1 MAPKKVILQTVFAAL
16 FCLATAARAALQFD
30 AFMGYDDLVPDE
42 GWFPITCEVDNDG
55 PPFNAVVE
63 ITARDFGPGQV
74 RKFPLDLPTNTRKRI
89 FIPMFATAKTW
100 EVRLLDANGKVRSET
115 VLDRGRTVKNGLPLV
130 AGLARVTAGLPV
142 FPDFPP
148 SYNSDAKYGAAR
160 LQPALF
166 PDNPLALEGINLL
179 YLSSERA
186 ANLTVGQV
194 NALVEWLQ
202 HGGHLVLGVEQLTD
216 VNATPWLRDLLP
228 CDLSSTKTLTSHA
241 ALDGWAKS
249 VALPSSSA
257 PTVTPPPSRGTKA
270 QRTLNGNAPNRNQ
283 PLPSMQ
289 VVGLPSNKKEAWVD
303 DDAFTSA
310 PLSVATGTLRDGNYL
325 IGDAAAPFVIEGLRG
340 RGKITVLMFDP
351 EREPFISW
359 RNRTWLWAGLAGIR
373 ASEFQQPYT
382 SVNATRLSSD
392 GIFGAMI
399 DTKQVRKLPLGW
411 LLALLA
417 TYLIVIGPLDQY
429 LLKKINRQMLTWIT
443 FPCYVVI
450 FSGLIYY
457 IGFRLRAGELEWN
470 ELSVVDVLPDA
481 DRAVLRGET
490 YVSIYSPNNSTYP
503 LAGEEKFAAL
513 RGESLGYLGGSQEN
527 TRAEIE
533 QTGNNFEAQTYV
545 PVWTSQ
551 LLVNDWVQPGPA
563 PVKMSAKAT
572 GDGWTVDVENKLD
585 RNLSRCEV
593 VLGGNWYNA
602 GDIKA
607 GEHKTFTFSR
617 SANQGA
623 SVDEM
628 TRQYQGAFHD
638 AVNSRHNS
646 FGNNSVAI
654 PDIAKGTIAASFIG
668 YINRDN
674 QNNWENFSAPDTLDL
689 SRFAEGNYAIF
700 LAWDADHSLTSAMN
714 KFDPK
719 RVKRDTLLRLVEPVN
734 QQ

>member
-30 AFMGYDDLVPDE
+30 AFMGYDDLVPE
-42 GWFPITCEVDNDG
+42 QGWFPITCEVDNDG
-55 PPFNAVVE
+55 PPFNAVIE

-74 RKFPLDLPTNTRKRI
+74 RRFPLDLPTNTRKRI
-89 FIPMFATAKTW
+89 FIPLFATARTW
-100 EVRLLDANGKVRSET
+100 EVRLLDASGKVRSET
-115 VLDRGRTVKNGLPLV
+115 VLDRGRSVKNGLPLV

-179 YLSSERA
+179 YISSERA

-202 HGGHLVLGVEQLTD
+202 HGGHLILGVEQLTD

-228 CDLSSTKTLTSHA
+228 CELSSTVTLSSHA
-241 ALDGWAKS
+241 ALDDWTKS
-249 VALPSSSA
+249 VALPTSSS
-257 PTVTPPPSRGTKA
+257 PSVTPPPSRGA
-270 QRTLNGNAPNRNQ
+270 SSRVLNGSAPNRNQ

-289 VVGLPSNKKEAWVD
+289 VVGLPSNEKQPWVD
-303 DDAFTSA
+303 DDSFTSS
-310 PLSVATGTLRDGNYL
+310 PLSVATGSLRDGNYL
-325 IGDAAAPFVIEGLRG
+325 IGDAAAPFVVEGLRG

-359 RNRTWLWAGLAGIR
+359 KNRKWLWAGLAGIR
-373 ASEFQQPYT
+373 ASEFQQPYAN
-382 SVNATRLSSD
+382 VNATRLSSD

-429 LLKKINRQMLTWIT
+429 WLKKINRQMLTWIT

-450 FSGLIYY
+450 FSALIYY

-470 ELSVVDVLPDA
+470 EVSVVDVLPDS

-490 YVSIYSPNNSTYP
+490 YVSIYSPNNANYA

-513 RGESLGYLGGSQEN
+513 RGESLGYLGGGQEN
-527 TRAEIE
+527 TRAQIV
-533 QTGNNFEAQTYV
+533 QKGNNFEAQTYV

-551 LLVNDWVQPGPA
+551 LLVNDWVQPE
-563 PVKMSAKAT
+563 PVPIKMSAKT
-572 GDGWTVDVENKLD
+572 SGESWTVELENKLD
-585 RNLSRCEV
+585 RNLSPCGV
-593 VLGGNWYNA
+593 VLA
-602 GDIKA
+602 GTYYDVGTLKA
-607 GEHKTFTFSR
+607 GEQKKLTFSR
-617 SANQGA
+617 GENMGT

-628 TRQYQGAFHD
+628 ARQYIGAFHD

-674 QNNWENFSAPDTLDL
+674 QNNWENFSAPDALDL
-689 SRFAEGNYAIF
+689 SRFAEKNYAIF
-700 LAWDADHSLTSAMN
+700 LAWDANHSLTPAMN
-714 KFDPK
+714 QFNPM
-719 RVKRDTLLRLVEPVN
+719 RVRRDTLLRLVEPIT

>member
-30 AFMGYDDLVPDE
+30 AFMGYDDLVPE
-42 GWFPITCEVDNDG
+42 QGWFPITCEVDNDG
-55 PPFNAVVE
+55 PPFNAVIE

-74 RKFPLDLPTNTRKRI
+74 RRFALDLPTNTRKRV
-89 FIPMFATAKTW
+89 FIPLFATARAW
-100 EVRLLDANGKVRSET
+100 DVRLLDSNGKVRSEMA
-115 VLDRGRTVKNGLPLV
+115 LDHGRSVKNGLPLV
-130 AGLARVTAGLPV
+130 AGLARVPAGLPV

-166 PDNPLALEGINLL
+166 PDNPLALEGINFL

-228 CDLSSTKTLTSHA
+228 CELSSTATLPSHA
-241 ALDGWAKS
+241 ALDDWVKS
-249 VALPSSSA
+249 EALPSSS
-257 PTVTPPPSRGTKA
+257 TPLPSHMTSS
-270 QRTLNGNAPNRNQ
+270 QHVLNGHASTRNQ
-283 PLPSMQ
+283 PLPSME
-289 VVGLPSNKKEAWVD
+289 VVPLPSNEKQVWVD
-303 DDAFTSA
+303 DDDFMAA
-310 PLSVATGTLRDGNYL
+310 PMSVATGSLRDGNYL
-325 IGDAAAPFVIEGLRG
+325 IGDAAAPFVVEGLRG

-359 RNRTWLWAGLAGIR
+359 KNRKWLWAGLAGIR
-373 ASEFQQPYT
+373 ASEFQKPYT
-382 SVNATRLSSD
+382 TVNATRLSSD

-399 DTKQVRKLPLGW
+399 DTKQVV
-411 LLALLA
+411 
-417 TYLIVIGPLDQY
+417 VIGPLDQY
-429 LLKKINRQMLTWIT
+429 WLKKINRQMLTWIT

-470 ELSVVDVLPDA
+470 ELSVVDVLPDS

-490 YVSIYSPNNSTYP
+490 YVSIYSPNNSTYE

-527 TRAEIE
+527 TRAQIE
-533 QTGNNFEAQTYV
+533 QTGNNFVAQTYV

-563 PVKMSAKAT
+563 PVKMSVKTA
-572 GDGWTVDVENKLD
+572 GEGWTVDVENKLD
-585 RNLSRCEV
+585 RNLPRCAI
-593 VLGGNWYNA
+593 VLGGTYYDLGA
-602 GDIKA
+602 LKA
-607 GEHKTFTFSR
+607 GESKTFTFSR
-617 SANQGA
+617 AVNQGV

-628 TRQYQGAFHD
+628 ARQYLGAFHD

-646 FGNNSVAI
+646 FGNNSVAV
-654 PDIAKGTIAASFIG
+654 PDIAAGTIAASFIG

-674 QNNWENFSAPDTLDL
+674 QNNWENFSAPDSLDL
-689 SRFAEGNYAIF
+689 TRFAEKNYAIF

-714 KFDPK
+714 KFEPK
-719 RVKRDTLLRLVEPVN
+719 RVRRDTLLRLVEPVN